1 MFALPLRLV
10 AVLAF
15 GRLFMIQAEAQ
26 TPEQLQQLA
35 AAVPSEPAAKPA
47 QPRKLLVFTLTRGFR
62 HDSIPIG
69 VAAMKMLGEK
79 SKAFTVTHNEDPAVF
94 EEPSLKQFDAVLF
107 LNTTGE
113 LFRPA
118 DFDKLPEDARAAA
131 ADVEKRLQTNL
142 LKFVEDGKGLA
153 GIHSATDTCYHW
165 QWYGTTIGGYFD
177 GHPWNAGDDVVIKI
191 DDSSHPVVA
200 PFGGQALELKEE
212 LYQLR
217 DPYSRDKQRV
227 LMSLDTLR
235 TNMKKDGVKRTD
247 GDFGVAWVR
256 TQGKGRVF
264 YTSLGHNAHIYTNPK
279 ILRHYLAGIQF
290 VLGDLKIDT
299 TPTPRRDAKPQSS
312 ETKPAEKKGGPR
324 ADAAQSGPEAQ
335 AKIARPTSVPAG
347 LAPLFNGKDLT
358 GWKGLVAPD
367 GGPPARAK
375 LSKDEL
381 AKAQSAADDE
391 MKAHWS
397 VQDGVLVFD
406 GKGRSLCT
414 ARDYRDFEMLVD
426 WKIEA
431 GGDSG
436 IYLRGSPQVQIWDP
450 AKWPE
455 GSGGLYNNE
464 KNPKKPLVRADKP
477 IGEWNT
483 FRIKMVGEKVSV
495 WLNDKLVVDNVVLE
509 NYWER
514 DKPIYPTGQIE
525 LQNHGSKL
533 YFRNIFIREL

>member
-1 MFALPLRLV
+1 MLVRLSFALTLLLV
-10 AVLAF
+10 AVTTLT
-15 GRLFMIQAEAQ
+15 AQ
-26 TPEQLQQLA
+26 TPEQLEQINA
-35 AAVPSEPAAKPA
+35 ALPAEPAVKPA

-62 HDSIPIG
+62 HDSIPVG
-69 VAAMKMLGEK
+69 VAAMKLLGEK
-79 SKAFTVTHNEDPAVF
+79 TKAFTVTHSEDLAVF

-118 DFDKLPEDARAAA
+118 DFDTLSEPARTAA
-131 ADVEKRLQTNL
+131 ADIEKRLETNL
-142 LKFVEDGKGLA
+142 LKFVEGGKGLA
-153 GIHSATDTCYHW
+153 GFHSATDTCYKW
-165 QWYGTTIGGYFD
+165 QWYGNTIGGYFD
-177 GHPWNAGDDVVIKI
+177 GHPWVSSDDVVISV
-191 DDSSHPVVA
+191 DDPAHPIAA
-200 PFGGQALELKEE
+200 PFGGQPLELKEE

-217 DPYSRDKQRV
+217 EPYARDKQRV
-227 LMSLDTLR
+227 LLTLDTTR

-256 TQGKGRVF
+256 LQGQGRVF

-279 ILRHYLAGIQF
+279 ILRHYLAGLQF
-290 VLGDLKIDT
+290 VLGDLKVDT
-299 TPTPRRDAKPQSS
+299 TPIPRKDAKTQSP
-312 ETKPAEKKGGPR
+312 EAKPAEKKGGPR
-324 ADAAQSGPEAQ
+324 TDAVQSEPEAR
-335 AKIARPTSVPAG
+335 ARVPHAASAPAG
-347 LAPLFNGKDLT
+347 FTALFNGKDLS
-358 GWKGLVAPD
+358 GWKGLVAAD

-375 LSKDEL
+375 MSKEEL
-381 AKAQSAADDE
+381 AKAQTAADDE
-391 MKAHWS
+391 MNAHWS
-397 VQDGVLVFD
+397 AEDGVLVFD

-464 KNPKKPLVRADKP
+464 KNPKKPLVCADKP
-477 IGEWNT
+477 IGEWNS

-514 DKPIYPTGQIE
+514 DKPIYPSGQIE

-533 YFRNIFIREL
+533 YFRDIFIREL

>member
-1 MFALPLRLV
+1 V
-10 AVLAF
+10 NTLA
-15 GRLFMIQAEAQ
+15 AQ
-26 TPEQLQQLA
+26 TPEQLDQLSA
-35 AAVPSEPAAKPA
+35 ATPSEPAARPA
-47 QPRKLLVFTLTRGFR
+47 KPRKLLVFTLTRGFR

-69 VAAMKMLGEK
+69 VAAMKLLGEK
-79 SKAFTVTHNEDPAVF
+79 TKAFAVTHSEDPAVF

-118 DFDKLPEDARAAA
+118 DFDQLPIDAREKA

-142 LKFVEDGKGLA
+142 LRFVEDGKGLA
-153 GIHSATDTCYHW
+153 GIHSATDTCYKW
-165 QWYGTTIGGYFD
+165 QWYGSAIGGYFD
-177 GHPWNAGDDVVIKI
+177 GHPWNAGDDVVIRI
-191 DDSSHPVVA
+191 DDAAHPIAA
-200 PFGGQALELKEE
+200 PFGGQALKLKEE

-217 DPYSRDKQRV
+217 DPYARDRQRV
-227 LMSLDTLR
+227 LMSLDTIR

-247 GDFGVAWVR
+247 GDFAVAWVR

-264 YTSLGHNAHIYTNPK
+264 YSSLGHNAHIYTNPK
-279 ILRHYLAGIQF
+279 ILRHFLAGIQF
-290 VLGDLKIDT
+290 AIGDLNV
-299 TPTPRRDAKPQSS
+299 
-312 ETKPAEKKGGPR
+312 ETAPLQRK
-324 ADAAQSGPEAQ
+324 D
-335 AKIARPTSVPAG
+335 ARPTSATAG
-347 LAPLFNGKDLT
+347 FTALFNGQDLS

-375 LSKDEL
+375 MSKEEL
-381 AKAQSAADDE
+381 AKAQTAADEE

-397 VQDGVLVFD
+397 VHEGVLVFD
-406 GKGRSLCT
+406 GKGKSLCT
-414 ARDYRDFEMLVD
+414 ARDYRDFELLVD

-455 GSGGLYNNE
+455 GSGGLYNNQ
-464 KNPKKPLVRADKP
+464 KHPKKPLVRADKP
-477 IGEWNT
+477 IGEWNS

-495 WLNDKLVVDNVVLE
+495 WLNDTLVVDNVVLE

-514 DKPIYPTGQIE
+514 DKPIYPAGQIE